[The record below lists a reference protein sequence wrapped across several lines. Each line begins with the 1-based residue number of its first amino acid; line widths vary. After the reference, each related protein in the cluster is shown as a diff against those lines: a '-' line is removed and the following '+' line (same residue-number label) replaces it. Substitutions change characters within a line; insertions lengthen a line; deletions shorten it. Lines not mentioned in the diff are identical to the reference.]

1 MAAGFPLK
9 INGIKI
15 LTSEALYQTCRF
27 PHLPDVQKKIINEKS
42 PMTAK
47 MVCKPFR
54 DNSRSDW
61 EKIRV
66 EVMYWCL
73 RVKLA
78 QNFITFGRILESTYN
93 KPIVEDSRKDR
104 FWGAVKDKNDEN
116 TLTGVNALGRYL
128 MKLRQEY
135 YSEKRYDL
143 LYVEPLNIPDFNLF
157 DQPIQIIDE
166 RVNFINYLNNLWKL
180 PKTQYDWENDFKNL
194 VNKNEISVVAESSN
208 SSVDIINEKE
218 SKSKKKTRTPKKIKN
233 VNAISLFN
241 T

>member
-1 MAAGFPLK
+1 
-9 INGIKI
+9 
-15 LTSEALYQTCRF
+15 
-27 PHLPDVQKKIINEKS
+27 
-42 PMTAK
+42 
-47 MVCKPFR
+47 
-54 DNSRSDW
+54 
-61 EKIRV
+61 
-66 EVMYWCL
+66 MYWCL

-233 VNAISLFN
+233 LNAISLFN